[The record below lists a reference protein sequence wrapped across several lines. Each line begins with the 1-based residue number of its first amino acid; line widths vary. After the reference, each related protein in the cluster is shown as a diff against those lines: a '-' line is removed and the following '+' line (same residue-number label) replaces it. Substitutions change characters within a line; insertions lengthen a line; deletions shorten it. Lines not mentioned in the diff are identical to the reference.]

1 MMNLSLG
8 NSTGLNCVRCGNGQL
23 LTIGSGRRGFL
34 ETGWRVDFSLP
45 DRPSFICGDCA
56 EAPIAD
62 PLARQKQYL
71 DHIFEAQQRFGE

>member
-1 MMNLSLG
+1 MDLSLA

-23 LTIGSGRRGFL
+23 LSIGSGRQGFL

-45 DRPSFICGDCA
+45 EQVSFICGICA
-56 EAPIAD
+56 DASSQN
-62 PLARQKQYL
+62 PLPRQKQYL